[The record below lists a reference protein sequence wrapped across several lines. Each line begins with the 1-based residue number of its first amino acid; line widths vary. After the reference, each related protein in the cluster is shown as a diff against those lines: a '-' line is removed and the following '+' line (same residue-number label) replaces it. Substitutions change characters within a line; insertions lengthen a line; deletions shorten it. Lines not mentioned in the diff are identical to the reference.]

1 MTVKVGIN
9 GFGRIGRNM
18 FRQSLKND
26 HVEVVAVNDLTDYNM
41 LEQLMKYESDHG
53 KLEEE
58 VKVDGDYMIIGDK
71 HILVSSEKDPKYIA
85 WKEHDVDVVIES
97 TGIFTDKASANKHIE
112 AGAKKVIISAPG
124 KDEDLMVV
132 LGVNETK
139 YDSSK
144 HDVISNASCTT
155 NSIAPLAKV
164 LNDHF
169 GVKRGL
175 MTTVHAYT
183 NDQQILDLP

>member
-1 MTVKVGIN
+1 
-9 GFGRIGRNM
+9 R
-18 FRQSLKND
+18 
-26 HVEVVAVNDLTDYNM
+26 
-41 LEQLMKYESDHG
+41 
-53 KLEEE
+53 
-58 VKVDGDYMIIGDK
+58 
-71 HILVSSEKDPKYIA
+71 ILVSSEKDPKNIA

-139 YDSSK
+139 YDSSR

-155 NSIAPLAKV
+155 NTNAPFDKFINEKV
-164 LNDHF
+164 RE
-169 GVKRGL
+169 KR
-175 MTTVHAYT
+175 VV
-183 NDQQILDLP
+183 